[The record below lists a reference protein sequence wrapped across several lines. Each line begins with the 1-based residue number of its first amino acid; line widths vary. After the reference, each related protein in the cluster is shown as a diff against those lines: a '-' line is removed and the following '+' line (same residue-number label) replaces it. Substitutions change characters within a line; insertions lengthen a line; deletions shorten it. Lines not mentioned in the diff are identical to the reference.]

1 MKKKLCFDMYS
12 VKMAASDANQ
22 EPAYF
27 EFGKGEAK
35 LRCAPDTIRLL
46 DRLADMGNK
55 RVYLS
60 KDKNNVFTIK
70 PPKIGS
76 KGETVVF
83 SKGKQRHDPTSYRG
97 FKTGSMECSF
107 HIDAKE
113 SKYWRNHKE
122 HAVKLFSEAYDRMF
136 EDCDKMY
143 RCEGY
148 DERHKAYVKQLLF
161 KFDTPA

>member
-1 MKKKLCFDMYS
+1 MKRKLCFDMYN

-113 SKYWRNHKE
+113 LKYWRNHKE
-122 HAVKLFSEAYDRMF
+122 HVMKLFSEAYDRMF
-136 EDCDKMY
+136 EDYDKMY
-143 RCEGY
+143 RCDGY

>member
-35 LRCAPDTIRLL
+35 LRCAPDAIRLL
-46 DRLADMGNK
+46 DRLAEMGNK

-107 HIDAKE
+107 YIDPK
-113 SKYWRNHKE
+113 SRNTGGTT
-122 HAVKLFSEAYDRMF
+122 RNT
-136 EDCDKMY
+136 
-143 RCEGY
+143 
-148 DERHKAYVKQLLF
+148 Q
-161 KFDTPA
+161 

>member
-1 MKKKLCFDMYS
+1 MLKNLFSDMVNVKLVS
-12 VKMAASDANQ
+12 NNANQ

-35 LRCAPDTIRLL
+35 LYCDPDTIRLL

-55 RVYLS
+55 RVDLS

-70 PPKIGS
+70 PPRIGS

-83 SKGKQRHDPTSYRG
+83 SKGKQRHDPASYRG

-122 HAVKLFSEAYDRMF
+122 HAVKLFLEAYGRMF
-136 EDCDKMY
+136 EDNDKMY

-148 DERHKAYVKQLLF
+148 DERHKAYVEQLLF
-161 KFDTPA
+161 NFDTPA

>member
-1 MKKKLCFDMYS
+1 MKKKLCFDMYN

-22 EPAYF
+22 EPAFF
-27 EFGKGEAK
+27 EFGKDETK
-35 LRCAPDTIRLL
+35 IRCAPYAVRLL
-46 DRLADMGNK
+46 GRLAEMGNK

-70 PPKIGS
+70 PPRIGS

-122 HAVKLFSEAYDRMF
+122 HAVKLFLEAYRRMF
-136 EDCDKMY
+136 EENDKMY

-148 DERHKAYVKQLLF
+148 DERHKAYVEQLLF

>member
-1 MKKKLCFDMYS
+1 MLKNLFSDMVNVKLVS
-12 VKMAASDANQ
+12 NNANQ

-35 LRCAPDTIRLL
+35 LYCDPDTIRLL

-70 PPKIGS
+70 PPRIGS

-113 SKYWRNHKE
+113 LKYWRNHKE
-122 HAVKLFSEAYDRMF
+122 HVMKLFSEAYDRMF
-136 EDCDKMY
+136 EDYDKMY
-143 RCEGY
+143 RCDGY

>member
-1 MKKKLCFDMYS
+1 MG
-12 VKMAASDANQ
+12 VSDANQ

-35 LRCAPDTIRLL
+35 IRCAPDTIRLL
-46 DRLADMGNK
+46 DRLAEMGNK
-55 RVYLS
+55 RVYLC

-70 PPKIGS
+70 PPRIGS

-97 FKTGSMECSF
+97 FKTGSVECSF

-122 HAVKLFSEAYDRMF
+122 QAMKLFSEAYDRMF
-136 EDCDKMY
+136 EDYDKMY